1 MEEIIPFLIDDN
13 QSGIN
18 QCRQT
23 QDNIRRTPTR
33 LSIYE
38 GKNEVMEKV
47 GFHVK
52 FFQSI
57 KTLYIS
63 HGQRAGFRPRKY
75 YSKGYFVQSMP

>member
-1 MEEIIPFLIDDN
+1 MEEIMPFLIDDN

-52 FFQSI
+52 LFQSI

-63 HGQRAGFRPRKY
+63 HG
-75 YSKGYFVQSMP
+75 